1 MKISRQ
7 KCRAIALFACLA
19 ILLNALAPAISHAT
33 AVAHDTQVP
42 WLKICS
48 QSNAAISTLDL
59 IENSDKQGSNKQNN
73 SRTMN
78 MEDCGY
84 CLSHAGSFGMTPQVS
99 ITLLD
104 ADLSYSL
111 PYLFY
116 HAPGKL
122 FVWASSNPRAP
133 PTLS

>member
-1 MKISRQ
+1 MRIFRQ
-7 KCRAIALFACLA
+7 KRRAIALFACLT

-33 AVAHDTQVP
+33 AVAHGTQVP

-48 QSNAAISTLDL
+48 QSNTSIPSLNL
-59 IENSDKQGSNKQNN
+59 IETSDKQGSNKQDN
-73 SRTMN
+73 SRPMS

-84 CLSHAGSFGMTPQVS
+84 CLNHAGSFGMLYQPD
-99 ITLLD
+99 LD
-104 ADLSYSL
+104 LTNINLSYSL

-116 HAPGKL
+116 HAPSKL

-133 PTLS
+133 PALS

>member
-1 MKISRQ
+1 MRIFRQ
-7 KCRAIALFACLA
+7 KRRAIALFACLT

-33 AVAHDTQVP
+33 AVAHGNQVP

-48 QSNAAISTLDL
+48 QSNTTISALNL
-59 IENSDKQGSNKQNN
+59 IDASNKQGSNKSDD
-73 SRTMN
+73 SRPMS

-84 CLSHAGSFGMTPQVS
+84 CLNHAGSFGMTHQLALNLPD
-99 ITLLD
+99 L
-104 ADLSYSL
+104 DLSYSL

-133 PTLS
+133 PAFS

>member
-1 MKISRQ
+1 MRIFRQ
-7 KCRAIALFACLA
+7 KRRAIALFACLT

-33 AVAHDTQVP
+33 AVAHGNQVP

-48 QSNAAISTLDL
+48 QSNTTPLNL
-59 IENSDKQGSNKQNN
+59 IDASNKQGSNKSDD
-73 SRTMN
+73 SRPMS

-84 CLSHAGSFGMTPQVS
+84 CLNHAGSFGMTHQLALNLPD
-99 ITLLD
+99 L
-104 ADLSYSL
+104 DLSYSL

-133 PTLS
+133 PVFS